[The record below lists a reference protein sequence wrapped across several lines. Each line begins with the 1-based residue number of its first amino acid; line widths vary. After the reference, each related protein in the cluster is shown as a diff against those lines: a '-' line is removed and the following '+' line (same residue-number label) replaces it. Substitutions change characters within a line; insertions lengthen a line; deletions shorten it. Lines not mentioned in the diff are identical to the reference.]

1 MDFIMVSEPGS
12 LDDDEF
18 FPPDVEHVF
27 DQKLLHVK
35 GRVIVSHVAKRYM
48 TYALYKPWTLLLF

>member
-48 TYALYKPWTLLLF
+48 TYALYKP